1 MNSSLALRS
10 GKMHPPVPDYR
21 SEFINLKLKQFI
33 RQGNIKTWPLDCVEM
48 ICKMKKAGEYGIQ
61 VVKVVRGL
69 PDKLDA
75 STHYDKKTGH
85 YAVLINRSRFSY
97 PFQKSSD
104 RRLNFTLAHEI
115 GHIVLEHLIL
125 NCKSGSNDKL
135 KYMDEAEADEFA
147 ARLLMPRELL
157 CSLNYYSVSQAAAW
171 LNVSNSAL
179 ICRLNRLNRLDLIT
193 SRKVESCTRCGN
205 IRFSAF
211 AEYCGICGHYLPEGR
226 KGIRRIYYP
235 DIIRMDSKKRSLVC
249 IRCHSDIADIAGEFC
264 PYCGTCIF
272 NLCINEACSYA
283 NPAYA
288 RSCEMCG
295 KPTGYQ
301 KKLTSPCIVTNIA
314 DIQPFIW

>member
-10 GKMHPPVPDYR
+10 GKVHSSVPNYR
-21 SEFINLKLKQFI
+21 SDYINLKLKQFI
-33 RQGNIKTWPLDCVEM
+33 EQCNIKAWPLDCVEL
-48 ICKMKKAGEYGIQ
+48 ICRMRKTGEYGVQ
-61 VVKVVRGL
+61 LVKVVRGL

-75 STHYDKKTGH
+75 SAHYNKKTGY
-85 YAVLINRSRFSY
+85 YAVFINSSHFSY

-115 GHIVLEHLIL
+115 GHIVLEHLTI
-125 NCKSGSNDKL
+125 NYKSGSDDKL
-135 KYMDEAEADEFA
+135 QYTDEAEADEFA

-157 CSLNYYSVSQAAAW
+157 CSLNYYSISQAAAW

-193 SRKVESCTRCGN
+193 SRKVKSCTRCGN

-211 AEYCGICGHYLPEGR
+211 AAYCGICGHYLPGES

-235 DIIRMDSKKRSLVC
+235 DMVSMDSRKRSLVC
-249 IRCHSDIADIAGEFC
+249 INCHTNIANISGEYC

-272 NLCINEACSYA
+272 NLCIDEACSYA

-288 RSCEMCG
+288 RNCEMCG

-301 KKLTSPCIVTNIA
+301 KKFTSPCIVTNIT
-314 DIQPFIW
+314 DIHQLI